1 MASTFSALLNARLV
15 FEEVAD
21 PAVNPG
27 AIINATGT
35 VDATTGGRRWTTGT
49 GTGKIGAAYRRLRTV
64 ASGATDSYDL
74 LAAGSLVSPLGE
86 SIDLD
91 ELKGLALRVTS
102 GSVKF
107 QKPVSN
113 GLGLF
118 TTNNHGLLLS
128 ATAGLRA
135 IVLDLGPDGL
145 DVTVNSKF
153 DIVEATGAA
162 TATYELALIGAE

>member
-1 MASTFSALLNARLV
+1 MPNTFSAVLDASLV

-21 PAVNPG
+21 PAINPG
-27 AIINATGT
+27 AVMDATGT
-35 VDATTGGRRWTTGT
+35 VAAATGGRRWTTGT

-74 LAAGSLVSPLGE
+74 LAAGSLLSPLGE
-86 SIDLD
+86 AIDLD

-102 GSVKF
+102 GSIKF
-107 QKPVSN
+107 QKPGSN
-113 GLGLF
+113 GLALF
-118 TTNNHGLLLS
+118 TSNNHGLLLS

>member
-1 MASTFSALLNARLV
+1 MPNTFSAVLDASLV

-21 PAVNPG
+21 PAVSPG
-27 AIINATGT
+27 AISSATGT
-35 VDATTGGRRWTTGT
+35 VEALTGGRRWTTGT
-49 GTGKIGAAYRRLRTV
+49 GTGKIGAVYRRLRTV
-64 ASGATDSYDL
+64 GSGATDSYDV
-74 LAAGSLVSPLGE
+74 LAAGSLTTPLGE
-86 SIDLD
+86 AIDLD

-102 GSVKF
+102 GSIKF
-107 QKPVSN
+107 QKPGSN
-113 GLGLF
+113 GLALF